1 MDDPEPGRRP
11 LATRMIVGF
20 GHFWWEFLVGDTPEL
35 LVGVVI
41 ILGLTAWLCVGHSY
55 RTSAALILPLLVVGV
70 LGTSV
75 RWASRR
81 GRS

>member
-1 MDDPEPGRRP
+1 MAEPEQGSRP
-11 LATRMIVGF
+11 LATRLIVGF
-20 GHFWWEFLVGDTPEL
+20 GRFWWEFLVGDTPEL

-41 ILGLTAWLCVGHSY
+41 VLGLTAWLCVGHSY
-55 RTSAALILPLLVVGV
+55 RTSAAVVLPLLVAAL

-75 RWASRR
+75 RWASRH